1 MYNGHV
7 MKEIKRGIKNGIP
20 IALGYLSVSFSF
32 GTIAVSMGFS
42 VIQAVLISLLN
53 LTSAGQFASL
63 GIIAG
68 QGTYLEM
75 AIVELTVNIRYAFM
89 SLSLSQKVDEKFKG
103 IYKWLLSFFITD
115 EIFALSMLEEN
126 VSRTYFFGLASIST
140 AGWMLGTTLGAM
152 LGSIVPTVI
161 SNALSIA
168 LYAMFIAI
176 IIPGMKKDKNII
188 KVVALA
194 IIIRSGFYYLP
205 IINQLSSGFAMTI
218 SALTSAF
225 IGAVLFNKGEAHG

>member
-1 MYNGHV
+1 
-7 MKEIKRGIKNGIP
+7 MKEIKRGMKNGIP

-32 GTIAVSMGFS
+32 GAIAVSMGFS

-168 LYAMFIAI
+168 LYAM
-176 IIPGMKKDKNII
+176 KKDKNII

-218 SALTSAF
+218 SALASAF

>member
-1 MYNGHV
+1 
-7 MKEIKRGIKNGIP
+7 MKEIKRGMKNGIP

-32 GTIAVSMGFS
+32 GAIAVSMGFS

-140 AGWMLGTTLGAM
+140 AGWMLG
-152 LGSIVPTVI
+152 SIVPTVI

>member
-1 MYNGHV
+1 
-7 MKEIKRGIKNGIP
+7 MKEIKRGMKNGIP

-32 GTIAVSMGFS
+32 GAIAVSMGFS

-115 EIFALSMLEEN
+115 EIFAVAIQN
-126 VSRTYFFGLASIST
+126 PGKIKRNYFAGLTIVPII
-140 AGWMLGTTLGAM
+140 GWTIGTLGGALM
-152 LGSIVPTVI
+152 GNVLPAIIT
-161 SNALSIA
+161 NALGVA
-168 LYAMFIAI
+168 LYGMFIA
-176 IIPGMKKDKNII
+176 
-188 KVVALA
+188 VVVPKAREDSHVFIAVCIAIAISTVLKYTPVFANLSGGFA
-194 IIIRSGFYYLP
+194 IIICTVAASL
-205 IINQLSSGFAMTI
+205 IAAI
-218 SALTSAF
+218 
-225 IGAVLFNKGEAHG
+225 LFPVEVNEDEL

>member
-1 MYNGHV
+1 

-32 GTIAVSMGFS
+32 GAIAVSMGFS
-42 VIQAVLISLLN
+42 VIQAILISLLN

-218 SALTSAF
+218 SALASAF

>member
-7 MKEIKRGIKNGIP
+7 MKEIKRGMKNGIP

-32 GTIAVSMGFS
+32 GAIAVSMGFS

-115 EIFALSMLEEN
+115 EIFALSMLEESVN
-126 VSRTYFFGLASIST
+126 RTYFLGLASISAT
-140 AGWMLGTTLGAM
+140 GWLVGTTLGAM
-152 LGSIVPTVI
+152 LGSIVPTII
-161 SNALSIA
+161 SNA

>member
-1 MYNGHV
+1 M
-7 MKEIKRGIKNGIP
+7 KNGIP

-32 GTIAVSMGFS
+32 GAIAVSMGFS
-42 VIQAVLISLLN
+42 VIQAILISLLN

-89 SLSLSQKVDEKFKG
+89 SLSLSQKVDDKFKG

-115 EIFALSMLEEN
+115 EIFALSMLEES
-126 VSRTYFFGLASIST
+126 VSRTYFFGLAAISAT
-140 AGWMLGTTLGAM
+140 GWLLGTSLGAI
-152 LGSIVPTVI
+152 LGSVVPQVI

-176 IIPGMKKDKNII
+176 IIPGMKKDKHVV
-188 KVVALA
+188 KVVLLA
-194 IIIRSGFYYLP
+194 IIIRSCFYYLP

-218 SALTSAF
+218 SALSSAL
-225 IGAVLFNKGEAHG
+225 IGAIIFNKEEVHG

>member
-7 MKEIKRGIKNGIP
+7 MKEIKRGMKNGIP

-32 GTIAVSMGFS
+32 GAIAVSMGFS

-161 SNALSIA
+161 SNALSI
-168 LYAMFIAI
+168 
-176 IIPGMKKDKNII
+176 PGMKKDKNII

>member
-1 MYNGHV
+1 
-7 MKEIKRGIKNGIP
+7 MKEIKRGMKNGIP

-32 GTIAVSMGFS
+32 GAIAVSMGFS

-126 VSRTYFFGLASIST
+126 VSRTYFGLASIST

-176 IIPGMKKDKNII
+176 IIPEMKKDKNII

>member
-7 MKEIKRGIKNGIP
+7 MKEIKRGMKNGIP

-32 GTIAVSMGFS
+32 GAIAVSMGFS
-42 VIQAVLISLLN
+42 VMQSVLISLFN

-63 GIIAG
+63 GII
-68 QGTYLEM
+68 

>member
-1 MYNGHV
+1 
-7 MKEIKRGIKNGIP
+7 MKEIKRGMKNGIP

-32 GTIAVSMGFS
+32 GAIAVSMGFS
-42 VIQAVLISLLN
+42 VMQSVLISLFN

-168 LYAMFIAI
+168 LYAMFI
-176 IIPGMKKDKNII
+176 II